1 MNYPQPTQTS
11 ELNQQERN
19 SALSEG
25 RTPTGGFA
33 AMVPELDVTN
43 LDASLAFWCDLLGFE
58 IAYAR
63 REAGFAYLERGPLQI
78 MLCEINDSWETGP
91 LERPFGRGINF
102 QMQVPSVEPITA
114 ALANANWPLFRPI
127 EEKRYRVGSGWSLC
141 KEFLVQ
147 DPDGYL
153 LRFAANLA

>member
-1 MNYPQPTQTS
+1 M
-11 ELNQQERN
+11 NQQERN
-19 SALSEG
+19 GASSDG
-25 RTPTGGFA
+25 RAPTGGFA
-33 AMVPELDVTN
+33 AMVPELDVTS
-43 LDASLAFWCDLLGFE
+43 LPASLDFWCRLLGFE

-78 MLCEINDSWETGP
+78 MLCEINNEWDTAP

-102 QMQVPSVEPITA
+102 QMQVDRVEPIVQ
-114 ALANANWPLFRPI
+114 ALTDARWPLFRPI
-127 EEKRYRVGSGWSLC
+127 EEKRYRVGAGWSSC

-153 LRFAANLA
+153 LRFAADGASVSGGGSAI